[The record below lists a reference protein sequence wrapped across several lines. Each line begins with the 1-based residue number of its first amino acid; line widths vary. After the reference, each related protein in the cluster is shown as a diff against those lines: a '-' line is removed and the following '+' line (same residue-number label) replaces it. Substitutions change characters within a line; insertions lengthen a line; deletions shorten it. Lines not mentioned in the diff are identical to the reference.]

1 MDADDTGIRRILAGC
16 ALLLADDSAMYPVCW
31 YGKKVDGPRA
41 IVTLFKE
48 FFNSCFQISKLNLS
62 FGWG

>member
-1 MDADDTGIRRILAGC
+1 VRMDADDTGIRRILAGC

-41 IVTLFKE
+41 SVSLFKGFFQFMFSNFNFE
-48 FFNSCFQISKLNLS
+48 F
-62 FGWG
+62 